1 MGLFTRRPSGTRAR
15 PVGHPPRPAA
25 LLPESSGC
33 YQIGQSARLAGTP
46 RGFAMTAIR
55 LASLAVGSLLVSAS
69 GSIALRVVGSGNSG
83 GFPAQGTATFPSQ
96 VPAPAPGEM
105 PAPSGGV

>member
-55 LASLAVGSLLVSAS
+55 LASLAVGALLVSAS
-69 GSIALRVVGSGNSG
+69 GSIAQMVVGPADSG
-83 GFPAQGTATFPSQ
+83 GFPAQGPATFPR
-96 VPAPAPGEM
+96 EM
-105 PAPSGGV
+105 PA